1 MEGSYTKG
9 GPMRISRAS
18 IVCAVAIFLAM
29 VFAMIS
35 QPAVSNAFTE
45 GKTIRLLV
53 FATPGG
59 GYDFYSRLVM
69 RHIPKYL
76 PGNPKTLVQNM
87 PIGYAAAN
95 TLWRSKPDGLIW
107 GVLSREGYLGNIAGD
122 RALKYDYS
130 KGVPIGSAANENTL
144 IYIRTDTGISSLK
157 DLAAAIKAGKKPP
170 IMGGTIRSGAS
181 YVWGEIL
188 EYLAPEMKF
197 KQVLGYPGGS
207 EVDLAIR
214 RGEAQAAGRSKNS
227 FFSRMSDV
235 YKSGE
240 IKVILQTGTVDGKRD
255 PDFENVPTIGEFADS
270 REDKQLLSLALLS
283 QVIARAFWL
292 PPGVPQDKVKL
303 IREAFRRTVND
314 PKLVAQA
321 KRSRRH
327 IEPVYGDQMAKMY
340 AEAFAAPES
349 VKERIRKILG
359 K

>member
-1 MEGSYTKG
+1 MEGNYIKG
-9 GPMRISRAS
+9 GPMRSYRAS
-18 IVCAVAIFLAM
+18 TVCAFAIFLAL

-35 QPAVSNAFTE
+35 RPAVSNAFTE

-59 GYDFYSRLVM
+59 GYDYYSRLVM
-69 RHIPKYL
+69 RYIPKYL
-76 PGNPKTLVQNM
+76 PGNPKILVQNM
-87 PIGYAAAN
+87 PIGYLAGN
-95 TLWRSKPDGLIW
+95 TLWRSKPDGITW
-107 GVLSREGYLGNIAGD
+107 GVLGREGYLNNIAGEK
-122 RALKYDYS
+122 AQKYDFS
-130 KGVPIGSAANENTL
+130 KGIPIGSTADENSL
-144 IYIRTDTGISSLK
+144 IYIRTDSGISSLK
-157 DLAAAIKAGKKPP
+157 DLAARITAGKKPP
-170 IMGGTIRSGAS
+170 IMAGTTRSGSS
-181 YVWGEIL
+181 YVLGEVL

-227 FFSRMSDV
+227 FYSRMNDV

-240 IKVILQTGTVDGKRD
+240 IVVILQTGTVDGKRD

-270 REDKQLLSLALLS
+270 DEDRQLLNLVLLN
-283 QVIARAFWL
+283 QLVARPFWL
-292 PPGVPQDKVKL
+292 PPGVPEDRVKV

-321 KRSRRH
+321 KKSRRH
-327 IEPVYGDQMAKMY
+327 IGPIYGDQMAKLY
-340 AEAFAAPES
+340 AEAFAVPES
-349 VKERIRKILG
+349 VKDRIRKILG